1 MLGHYEG
8 NKESLDVA
16 SVVEPAPQAIDAV
29 LTKKEANDMPKLRNR
44 KIVMASRPVG
54 APKLTDFRLVE
65 EDAPEPRDGEVL
77 LRTLWL
83 SLDPYMRGRMSAAR
97 SYAKSLESGD
107 TIVGGTVN
115 QVVASQRADYKV
127 GDVVLGYAGWQD
139 FALSNGAGLR
149 KLDPARAP
157 MSTAL
162 GVLGMPGMTAYT
174 GLTIIG
180 QPKAGETVVVAAATG
195 PVGSAVGQIAKIKG
209 CRAVGIAG
217 GAQKCRLLVDEF
229 GFDAAIDH
237 RSATFADVLAKAC
250 PKGID
255 IYFENVGG
263 AVFNAVLPLLN
274 DFARVPVCGL
284 IAHYNDTELPPGPDK
299 SAFLMRN
306 VLTKR
311 LTLRGF
317 IVSDFAAHAADFERD
332 MSAWLRDGK
341 IKYREDIVDGL
352 DKAPEAFIG
361 LLSGRNLGK
370 LLVRVGNPT
379 K

>member
-1 MLGHYEG
+1 M
-8 NKESLDVA
+8 DVYRQRSSRRSALRMWTARAVNRQSRWDIRGA
-16 SVVEPAPQAIDAV
+16 SI
-29 LTKKEANDMPKLRNR
+29 MPTNHQILL
-44 KIVMASRPVG
+44 AARPDG
-54 APKLTDFRLVE
+54 APGPQHFRLVE
-65 EDAPEPRDGEVL
+65 TPVPQPGDGEVL
-77 LRTLWL
+77 LKTLWL

-97 SYAKSLESGD
+97 SYAKPVEIGK
-107 TIVGGTVN
+107 VMEGGTVSR
-115 QVVASQRADYKV
+115 VEASRHKDFSQ
-127 GDVVLGYAGWQD
+127 GDAVLSRAGWQEY
-139 FALSNGAGLR
+139 ALSDGAGLR
-149 KLDPARAP
+149 KLDPKRAAL
-157 MSTAL
+157 STAL
-162 GVLGMPGMTAYT
+162 GVLGMPGTTAYT

-217 GAQKCRLLVDEF
+217 GAQKCRMLVDEF
-229 GFDAAIDH
+229 GFDAAVDH
-237 RSATFADVLAKAC
+237 RSATLADDLAKAC

-263 AVFNAVLPLLN
+263 AVWNAVLPLLN

-341 IKYREDIVDGL
+341 IKYR
-352 DKAPEAFIG
+352 
-361 LLSGRNLGK
+361 
-370 LLVRVGNPT
+370 
-379 K
+379 